1 VVRAAVSAS
10 EWLLAAPPAGS
21 LLVPADLR
29 LLAVRLLAAA
39 PPGQPGAGR
48 LAVTRVP
55 QALIGPA
62 PGPAVLHW
70 RGGRA
75 VAYCSDAQVTGR
87 AAEALSALAGRA
99 ALLASPASPDLG
111 IAAAEFTPVP
121 HALLPPG
128 LHPAAAFRRST
139 AITFAVCAELITA
152 DLAETL
158 TRLFSAQPADADA
171 SYSAAGRY
179 RGAPPGRQA
188 GPGQD
193 DVPRAAA
200 RPGTARRR
208 LHG

>member
-1 VVRAAVSAS
+1 
-10 EWLLAAPPAGS
+10 
-21 LLVPADLR
+21 VPADLR

-75 VAYCSDAQVTGR
+75 VAYCADTQVTGR
-87 AAEALSALAGRA
+87 AAEALSALASRA
-99 ALLASPASPDLG
+99 ALLTSPASPDLG
-111 IAAAEFTPVP
+111 ITVAEFTPVP

-139 AITFAVCAELITA
+139 SITFAVCAELITA

-158 TRLFSAQPADADA
+158 TRLFSARPAETGAIA
-171 SYSAAGRY
+171 SDSAAGRY
-179 RGAPPGRQA
+179 RGAPPRRQA

-193 DVPRAAA
+193 DVLRAAA